1 MRNIKKFET
10 PILFITFNKLDTT
23 KKILKK
29 IIEVNPKYLIIA
41 SDGPRN
47 NKEEKVITNLRHYF
61 EKEIQFDFI
70 QIYSDINRGCKEG
83 VTHAINKSF
92 ELFDEL
98 IIVEDDTLPTS
109 KFFYFCEKLLKIYKE
124 DKKVNL
130 VSGYNYLSKSK
141 TKDPFYFSKYSMIW
155 GWATWKDRWEEREL
169 LNKNSLDYFEKNKA
183 DNLFTSKEEKKYF
196 MDHFSDVI
204 NGYLDTWD
212 FGLVF
217 SNFYKN
223 KLTIVPKY
231 NLVKN
236 IGLGHK
242 SATHTKS
249 KLSFKIVTFNLCLD
263 LFQSLNLNYINPV
276 ASSSNDSN
284 YRNKVLLK
292 NTIYNRI
299 LYFFYKRFYT

>member
-1 MRNIKKFET
+1 MKNIKKFET

-23 KKILKK
+23 KKILEK
-29 IIEVNPKYLIIA
+29 IIEVNPRNLIIA

-47 NKEEKVITNLRHYF
+47 HDEEKVITNLRIYF

-70 QIYSDINRGCKEG
+70 KIYSDTNRGCKEG
-83 VTHAINKSF
+83 VTHAISQSF

-98 IIVEDDTLPTS
+98 IIIEDDTLPTN
-109 KFFYFCEKLLKIYKE
+109 KFFYFCEKLLKIYKK
-124 DKKVNL
+124 DKKINL
-130 VSGYNYLSKSK
+130 VSGYNYLTKSN
-141 TKDPFYFSKYSMIW
+141 TVNPFYFSKYSMIW
-155 GWATWKDRWEEREL
+155 GWATWKDRWEDREL
-169 LNKNSLDYFEKNKA
+169 LNKHSLDFFEKNKA
-183 DNLFTSKEEKKYF
+183 DNSFANKEEKKYF
-196 MDHFSDVI
+196 MDHFNDVV
-204 NGYLDTWD
+204 NGDLDSWA

-242 SATHTKS
+242 RATHTKS

-263 LFQSLNLNYINPV
+263 LFQSLKLNYIKPV
-276 ASSSNDSN
+276 VSLSNDSS
-284 YRNKVLLK
+284 YMNKVLLK
-292 NTIYNRI
+292 NTIFNRI
-299 LYFFYKRFYT
+299 LYIFYKRFYK